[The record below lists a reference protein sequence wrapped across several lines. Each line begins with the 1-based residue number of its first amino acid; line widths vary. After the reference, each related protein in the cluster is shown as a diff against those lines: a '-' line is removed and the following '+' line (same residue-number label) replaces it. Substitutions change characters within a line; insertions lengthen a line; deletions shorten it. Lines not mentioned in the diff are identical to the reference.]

1 VNTRYALVVFP
12 PNSCFVSAEF
22 PDSVRLIDLVGDA
35 AALQE
40 GSVRMMRCAIE
51 AVAPAH
57 NISVTL
63 YVGNR
68 AVLKRDGFSG
78 GAKPMDLQ
86 AVFSYKPRREDNG
99 HNMSCRVTFDLG
111 PSGPTQAFSSQQH
124 PLTVLCKYGDSAS
137 SSTCYIMLFI

>member
-1 VNTRYALVVFP
+1 MNVRYALLVFP

-22 PDSVRLIDLVGDA
+22 PDSVRLIDPVGD
-35 AALQE
+35 ALQE
-40 GSVRMMRCAIE
+40 GSVRMMKCAIE

-57 NISVTL
+57 NISVTW

-68 AVLKRDGFSG
+68 AVFPLFGFSG
-78 GAKPMDLQ
+78 GAKPTDLQ
-86 AVFSYKPRREDNG
+86 PTFPYEPRREDNG

-124 PLTVLCKYGDSAS
+124 PLKVLCKYGDSAS